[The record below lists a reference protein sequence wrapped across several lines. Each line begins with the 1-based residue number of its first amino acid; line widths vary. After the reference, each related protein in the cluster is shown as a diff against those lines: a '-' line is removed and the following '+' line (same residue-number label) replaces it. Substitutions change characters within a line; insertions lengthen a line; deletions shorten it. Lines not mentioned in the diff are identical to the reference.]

1 MKRKLIPAVVTLFL
15 SAVLCRADE
24 GMWLIHLIEQ
34 GLAKNMQERGLQL
47 DPNTLYDEE
56 KGGLSDAV
64 VSLAFGCSGSM
75 ISSDGLMITN
85 HHCAYSD
92 VHALS
97 TPEHNYLEDGFWAM
111 DRSQEAPVK
120 GDGIWFLKKVI
131 DVTSEVQHLRDS
143 IVPRGGGFAMR
154 RVYSLIE
161 GRYGRL
167 FKGQG
172 EVSCSSM
179 WGGNKYYMAL
189 YEVYKDVRLVAA
201 PPICIASFGG
211 EVDNWE
217 WPQHKGDFA
226 LYRIYTAPDGSPA
239 EYSPDNIPMKPSRT
253 LKISTAG
260 VQRGDFAMVIGY
272 PGRTDR
278 YASSFKVNNIET
290 VVNPIQVEKQGEQ
303 MKIIDG
309 WMNLDPAVRLKYA
322 DHNLS

>member
-154 RVYSLIE
+154 RVYS
-161 GRYGRL
+161 
-167 FKGQG
+167 
-172 EVSCSSM
+172 
-179 WGGNKYYMAL
+179 
-189 YEVYKDVRLVAA
+189 
-201 PPICIASFGG
+201 
-211 EVDNWE
+211 
-217 WPQHKGDFA
+217 
-226 LYRIYTAPDGSPA
+226 
-239 EYSPDNIPMKPSRT
+239 
-253 LKISTAG
+253 
-260 VQRGDFAMVIGY
+260 
-272 PGRTDR
+272 
-278 YASSFKVNNIET
+278 
-290 VVNPIQVEKQGEQ
+290 
-303 MKIIDG
+303 
-309 WMNLDPAVRLKYA
+309 
-322 DHNLS
+322 